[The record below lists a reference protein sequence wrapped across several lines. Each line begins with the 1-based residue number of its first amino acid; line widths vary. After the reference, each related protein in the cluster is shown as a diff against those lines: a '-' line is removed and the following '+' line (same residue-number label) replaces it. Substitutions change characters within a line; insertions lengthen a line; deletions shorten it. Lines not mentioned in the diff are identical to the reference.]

1 MGTTS
6 PLTRVR
12 RIAWVAAA
20 LAAVAG
26 VAIVLGELQQSS
38 RSGASLPGAARI
50 GGPFTLTS
58 HQGKPFS
65 SDSLAGKPYLI
76 FFGFTHCPD
85 ICPTTLL
92 EMTNHLAD
100 LGAKADGL
108 NVLFVTVDPARD
120 TPEHL
125 ARYLSAFDSR
135 IIGLTG
141 SQAEIDAVRKLYR
154 AYAEKVPGKDG
165 DYTMNHT
172 ASVYLMDRTGTLVST
187 MTFEEAETTRRQK
200 LAKLLER

>member
-1 MGTTS
+1 MASTS
-6 PLTRVR
+6 GLARVR
-12 RIAWVAAA
+12 KYAWIAVALAA
-20 LAAVAG
+20 LAGAAVL
-26 VAIVLGELQQSS
+26 LGEVQ
-38 RSGASLPGAARI
+38 RSAQTGASPPGAARI

-58 HQGKPFS
+58 HTGERFS

-92 EMTNHLAD
+92 EVTQHLAE
-100 LGAKADGL
+100 LGPKADTL

-125 ARYLSAFDSR
+125 GRYLSAFDKR

-141 SQAEIDAVRKLYR
+141 SEAETDAVRKLYR

-172 ASVYLMDRTGTLVST
+172 ASVYLMDRAGNLAST
-187 MTFEEAETTRRQK
+187 MVFEESEPVRRQK
-200 LAKLLER
+200 IAKLLER

>member
-1 MGTTS
+1 MASTS
-6 PLTRVR
+6 PLASVR
-12 RIAWVAAA
+12 RYAWIA
-20 LAAVAG
+20 AAVAAVIG
-26 VAIVLGELQQSS
+26 AAVLLGELRQSA
-38 RSGASLPGAARI
+38 RNTTLPGAARI

-58 HQGKPFS
+58 HDGKRFS
-65 SDSLAGKPYLI
+65 SDSLAGRPHLV

-92 EMTNHLAD
+92 EVTNHLAE
-100 LGAKADGL
+100 LGPKADQL
-108 NVLFVTVDPARD
+108 AALFITVDPARD

-125 ARYLSAFDSR
+125 ARYLSAFDKR

-141 SQAEIDAVRKLYR
+141 TEAETDAVRKLYR

-172 ASVYLMDRTGTLVST
+172 ASVYLMDRSGALAST
-187 MTFEEAETTRRQK
+187 MTFEENEDVRRK
-200 LAKLLER
+200 KIARLLDR